1 MITALNTA
9 ATGMEAQQTKID
21 VISNNL
27 ANVNTTGFKK
37 SRADFQDL
45 LYQDSRIVGS
55 QATQNTQIPTGTQVG
70 HGVRLAGVTKIY
82 TNGDISKTGNELD
95 LAIEGPGFFRI
106 RMPDGETAYT
116 RAGAFKL
123 NGEGQIV
130 TSDGHPLASEIA
142 VPEGTT
148 EISVGED
155 GTVTAF
161 TGDSQQ
167 GQQIGNI
174 ELARFTNPAGLESLG
189 SNLHQ
194 QTPSSGE
201 ALVGL
206 PGQNGLGKL
215 SQGYLED
222 SNVSVMKEMVSMISA
237 QRAYE
242 TNSKAVQAA
251 DTMLQTTNRMA

>member
-1 MITALNTA
+1 MLTALSTA

-55 QATQNTQIPTGTQVG
+55 KATQDTEIPTGTQVG
-70 HGVRLAGVTKIY
+70 HGVRTAGITKIY
-82 TNGDISKTGNELD
+82 TTGDISKTGNDLD
-95 LAIEGPGFFRI
+95 LAIEGPGFFQI
-106 RMPDGETAYT
+106 RTQDGDVAYT

-123 NGEGQIV
+123 DGDGRVV
-130 TSDGHPLASEIA
+130 TSDGKPLASEII
-142 VPEGTT
+142 VPEGT
-148 EISVGED
+148 EDISVGEG
-155 GTVTAF
+155 GTVTAY
-161 TGDSQQ
+161 TGDDQE
-167 GQQIGNI
+167 GEEIGTI

-194 QTPSSGE
+194 QTSSSGE
-201 ALVGL
+201 PIIGL
-206 PGQNGLGKL
+206 PGQNGMGQL

-222 SNVSVMKEMVSMISA
+222 SNVSTMKEMVNMISA

-242 TNSKAVQAA
+242 TNSKSVKAA
-251 DTMLQTTNRMA
+251 DQMLQTTNRMA